1 MVVTSL
7 RVRVDG
13 RPVTETVPVCAARQA
28 KTIALIER
36 LRERI
41 IATGVRALQAHPEK
55 INTLPAAP
63 EALRKH
69 GYHDDGVVGAAGAAR
84 GKPKARPGARSK
96 ADVHAVARDARPKI
110 STEDL
115 AQLMD
120 LGFDAGECLEA
131 FNDAGGNVTVAA
143 DRLCALQDR
152 ELQRAQRAQEK
163 EEEEER
169 REIQR
174 AQRAQD
180 QRAQRAQEKE
190 EEEER
195 RELQRAQRAQEKEE
209 EEERRE
215 LQRAQRVQ
223 EAETLRREKVREK
236 VLAEMQQAMERVEII
251 ADLRSNT
258 CAEDDCQKRPAFR
271 SDTGALLAGGFC
283 GPHAAQREISL
294 PSRFCSAPF
303 CGKQAKARGLCRAHG
318 GVNTCSEEGCDEPVA
333 GNGTCKAHG
342 GMRKKVCTHEGC
354 KRIVMARGLC
364 QAHGGIECSE
374 EGCNRMPVGRG
385 LCRPH
390 GGKGFC
396 SKEGCDEPV
405 AGFGVCKAHGGGS
418 EKKVCTHE
426 DCERIVVARGLCQAH
441 GGKEKKVC
449 THEDC
454 ERIVVARGPVP
465 SARREGEEGMHP

>member
-13 RPVTETVPVCAARQA
+13 IPVTETVPVCAARQA

-55 INTLPAAP
+55 INTLPALP

-120 LGFDAGECLEA
+120 LGFNAGECLEA

-143 DRLCALQDR
+143 DLLCTLQD
-152 ELQRAQRAQEK
+152 
-163 EEEEER
+163 
-169 REIQR
+169 
-174 AQRAQD
+174 
-180 QRAQRAQEKE
+180 
-190 EEEER
+190 

-303 CGKQAKARGLCRAHG
+303 CGKQAKARGLCSAHG
-318 GVNTCSEEGCDEPVA
+318 GVNTCSEEGCSRTDVGRGLCQAHGGRGFCSEEGCDEPVA
-333 GNGTCKAHG
+333 GNGMCKAHG
-342 GMRKKVCTHEGC
+342 GGRREKKV
-354 KRIVMARGLC
+354 
-364 QAHGGIECSE
+364 CSE
-374 EGCNRMPVGRG
+374 EGCSRIAEGRG
-385 LCRPH
+385 LCVPH
-390 GGKGFC
+390 GGLGFC
-396 SKEGCDEPV
+396 SKEGCDEPVAGNGVCKGHGGGKRETKVCTHEGCSRKAEGRGLCQPHGGKGLCSKEGCNEPV
-405 AGFGVCKAHGGGS
+405 AGFGVCKAHGGGKS
-418 EKKVCTHE
+418 RKLCTHE
-426 DCERIVVARGLCQAH
+426 GCKKYARGDGLCRSH
-441 GGKEKKVC
+441 GAK
-449 THEDC
+449 
-454 ERIVVARGPVP
+454 
-465 SARREGEEGMHP
+465 